1 MDKDLHQDRETQ
13 PMSSA
18 LVFSVLI
25 TIDPAVIQKNEE
37 YQLLKEEEDGE
48 REKEKKRKRRRKAAR
63 VKRERSRGRKS
74 SIN

>member
-48 REKEKKRKRRRKAAR
+48 REKEKKEKK
-63 VKRERSRGRKS
+63 KEKKS
-74 SIN
+74 SKGEKGEKQREKIFH